1 MVYCLWALI
10 TMFRTPVTRV
20 KIGMIFFSDECIR
33 ISLGMDSIKK
43 KKKTQANFAR
53 ALGKCVSYSPNL
65 VLRLLGCTEQDNI
78 PQPPVPGFSQWK
90 VSGVWL
96 L

>member
-10 TMFRTPVTRV
+10 TMFRTSVTRV

-43 KKKTQANFAR
+43 KKKNT
-53 ALGKCVSYSPNL
+53 GKFC
-65 VLRLLGCTEQDNI
+65 
-78 PQPPVPGFSQWK
+78 
-90 VSGVWL
+90 
-96 L
+96 

>member
-10 TMFRTPVTRV
+10 TMFRTSVTRV

-43 KKKTQANFAR
+43 KKKKHRQI
-53 ALGKCVSYSPNL
+53 LLELWESVS
-65 VLRLLGCTEQDNI
+65 VIHQI
-78 PQPPVPGFSQWK
+78 
-90 VSGVWL
+90 
-96 L
+96 